1 MGYDTR
7 FSLRLRL
14 FFFERK
20 LIKFLVSAFFSS
32 SKNVR
37 VFNSNVYIYMYR
49 MDVTFSLT
57 FYPIRSFQS
66 KKKDRLRS
74 ILIPAIETL
83 SLSN

>member
-37 VFNSNVYIYMYR
+37 VFNSNVYIYIYICIGWM
-49 MDVTFSLT
+49 SL
-57 FYPIRSFQS
+57 
-66 KKKDRLRS
+66 L
-74 ILIPAIETL
+74 A
-83 SLSN
+83 